1 MKGKET
7 LQKQIIKPQ
16 KNTVKDVLHELT
28 ADTNL
33 ADLTL
38 SRLLDLHSPIRDK
51 EKARKFGLDNWAE
64 LSDEG
69 RKQWDWVFGVESRIT
84 RVKTTSRSMQRRIA
98 LTEDHHLGFYD
109 ETAGTL

>member
-1 MKGKET
+1 MKTEYT
-7 LQKQIIKPQ
+7 Y
-16 KNTVKDVLHELT
+16 KDLLHELT

-33 ADLTL
+33 TDLTL
-38 SRLLDLHSPIRDK
+38 SRLLDLNSPIRNK
-51 EKARKFGLDNWAE
+51 EKARKFGLDNWSE

-84 RVKTTSRSMQRRIA
+84 RTKTTSRAMQRKIA
-98 LTEDHHLGFYD
+98 LAEDYHQGFYD